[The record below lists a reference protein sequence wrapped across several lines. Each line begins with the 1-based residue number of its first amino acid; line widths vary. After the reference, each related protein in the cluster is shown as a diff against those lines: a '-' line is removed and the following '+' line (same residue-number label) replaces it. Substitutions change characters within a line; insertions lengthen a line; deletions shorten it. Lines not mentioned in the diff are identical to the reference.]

1 MSFSENALFEKR
13 DISLNA
19 AKKIAEA
26 VENEAKRLSVRAVTA
41 VCNSGARPV
50 LTEAMD
56 GAFIASFDIALGKA
70 YTSASLKM
78 PTKKLKNLAQP
89 GGDLY
94 GIQNT
99 NSGKIVIFGGG
110 EPLFY
115 KDECIG
121 AVGVS
126 GGSEDE
132 DTYLGEVAANAF
144 LKAVECDE

>member
-1 MSFSENALFEKR
+1 MSFSKNVLFDKKN
-13 DISLNA
+13 ITLKI

-26 VENEAKRLSVRAVTA
+26 VETEAERLSVKAVTA
-41 VCNSGARPV
+41 VCDSGARPV
-50 LTEAMD
+50 LTEVID

-78 PTKKLKNLAQP
+78 PTKMLKNLAQP

-115 KDECIG
+115 KGECIG

-132 DTYLGEVAANAF
+132 DTYLGEVAAKAF
-144 LKAVECDE
+144 LKAVECDG